1 MTIQAQFRD
10 DLSPLEPG
18 GAARDAGDARGPDR
32 QCLQGPQVQTPPD

>member
-18 GAARDAGDARGPDR
+18 GAARDAGGARGPDR
-32 QCLQGPQVQTPPD
+32 QCLQGPKIQTPPD